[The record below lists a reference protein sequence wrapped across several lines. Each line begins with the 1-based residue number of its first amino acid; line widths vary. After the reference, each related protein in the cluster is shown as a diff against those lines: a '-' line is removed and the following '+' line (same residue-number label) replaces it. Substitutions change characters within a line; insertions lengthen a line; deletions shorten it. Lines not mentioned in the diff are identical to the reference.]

1 MQNSMYLKRGVDM
14 RDLVIIKK
22 HNKEIVRKN
31 SIDNTQEHMN
41 DHSCW
46 AVSYTEMPSFNGT
59 WSPQ

>member
-41 DHSCW
+41 DHSC
-46 AVSYTEMPSFNGT
+46 
-59 WSPQ
+59 